1 MPREHTHPA
10 RPKRVRVA
18 LTPSSPCRACA
29 RAAAQVRVRVFDKD
43 LTDADDPLGEAHV
56 TLDKEKGSFDHLEM
70 KGMGGFA
77 DFSISFSYEV
87 STYISPAATL
97 TLSTISAKK
106 VPKADKSGKSKR
118 ARASDPYFVFKL
130 LEVGDLIESAQTPV
144 IDNSEEPD
152 WGPLSITLELPRGSS
167 RPPLIMCRVWDENI
181 YDEDQAFASNDI
193 RLLAGGG
200 EHEVSLMGRKGI
212 CGGVDVSF
220 HASIVEDGDDKA
232 EERKMR

>member
-167 RPPLIMCRVWDENI
+167 RPPLVAVQLWDDDVL
-181 YDEDQAFASNDI
+181 DEDDALAFNDI
-193 RLLAGGG
+193 RLVAGGG
-200 EHEVSLMGRKGI
+200 VNDVVLAGKKGV
-212 CGGVDVSF
+212 CKAVPVKFTS
-220 HASIVEDGDDKA
+220 SIVEDQ
-232 EERKMR
+232 